1 MMKKFV
7 LSCAAAAFAGISAV
21 AADVGDIRSID
32 AVSDSTTTYPNDSA
46 PLNAGQSFYILVRL
60 LNQDYLTTVQDG
72 TTHNPWYFKS
82 LTTGSTSL
90 VESVNRPMLALSIGG
105 KLAYATYSSTGP
117 NGELSGLN
125 RVRDSNGRFGYH
137 TDFYFKYTVGAG
149 ELGLPVKLLGKD
161 GQVGSS
167 SSEVWMVNV
176 NTGDETFNEWDLTN
190 NSSSPRLAVLRF
202 VNEDALLDYNVDY
215 PKTPHTA
222 PRTDASL
229 ATEGIYVQTVKFD
242 TTYDDE
248 ANDVWRDVYPGL
260 STAVL
265 NTPRL
270 TGAGPATVYVWSG
283 DETVFV
289 PVGDNTITV
298 DGKTVL
304 PVTIGSG
311 ESSASFRMRGGSA
324 PEGTTCK
331 IYMSSTTS
339 QAFNDVG
346 DVIDSSAVSRTV
358 RMHAAPSP
366 TVTFRLNGE
375 DDRATVTCPTTN
387 YYDHVAQ
394 LTVNL
399 TPAVDHD
406 VWVEIGATLADT
418 GDLSDIYDATL
429 LGISENDGGDAYAG
443 RTTKVKI
450 PSGYSTVQ
458 LYLYSLGWTG
468 KTGSSSTGIVFK
480 PGTVYTN
487 EGMTIVDSE
496 VSASTAG
503 CILFVNRVNPTIL
516 SIDPGYPT
524 GTATAVGGVPTTFR
538 VTLAD
543 CYRNIMDENNG
554 YTFKWTSTDGEEL
567 TDSEGITEE
576 DDYFTLDQTF
586 VQAGTKT
593 ISLRA
598 IAPFNSASSE
608 TVSFELEVGKAKQIT
623 ATLPG
628 ESPWYVAEGTSLPVT
643 FTLEGGTANATTYAF
658 LEPLNAASSNA
669 VNLTVAPFKTGVAIP
684 KGTYNASF
692 QPNVSFIDGTA
703 SACEFTVK
711 LSSKQEE
718 YKKQAG
724 FEDGTL
730 YVVVTNIE
738 PVVTG
743 VTAGGMPVENGGTAR
758 SVPKGVNTLFQLSA
772 TDVAA
777 DLNAVDADG
786 NGTFLTKWVIYDG
799 TAATIVTNGNPN
811 GVTVTHMFRNDTVGA
826 EGALVQ
832 VFLKDKDMADYPS
845 TANWSFRVPVA
856 KTPRVTLAY
865 ENTDD
870 TGYWYENDK
879 TGHGIVVGLSQA
891 ATADIQ
897 VRVKVP
903 KADDGGYVKFR
914 TRTNS
919 VWEDTENED
928 CYIVRFPVGTTS
940 VALTAIEMDGTSD
953 SSAGIDLEAFV
964 ITTDDS
970 GYGKPWNEYYEAAS
984 VLAPSLKVVNVAPE
998 GVTTPSDGTT
1008 NTTAKVYTD
1017 YTVKYK
1023 VSNDVAADLAEG
1035 ITVTLEV
1042 DGDEINSATVTNT
1055 TQYTFATPV
1064 TFTSPGLKTVKVTFT
1079 DKDENSTVS
1088 TFYYNVM
1095 ETKTVVVS
1103 AHDPALSR
1111 SSSNQH
1117 SVRYGNKAKGL
1128 GAGRVDGESV
1138 NPQKVAS
1145 WVSTFSLAVTDSSF
1159 PVIATGYQVA
1169 NPVND
1174 QISSLG
1180 QYPRTAGDAAYSYLN
1195 DSRGAKGYDSFF
1207 YAWVCNNSATS
1218 DGLDLETDIMIG
1230 PAKANTFAIPLQP
1243 YDADKSTYDTQY
1255 WEAVFSREWLTSDN
1269 CGDINA
1275 DGIPDIIVTA
1285 YPGFGIFDANLTKSG
1300 DDLEDISDWNNDA
1313 DYFPNTDTSSI
1324 ASFIP
1329 GLSNTWVTAGT
1340 PFEARFEIRGWY
1352 ANGGEASPALNDAAQ
1367 QLGLDRNFTSVVK
1380 FTDPATDSDST
1391 LSAIEWWAFTN
1402 YCAKIERTP
1411 DDTTIWAGGSDALA
1425 WSPERPTDPTLPDTD
1440 KDGFPDG
1447 YEYYIW
1453 YRAHVGYTGAN
1464 GEYTKLTG
1472 RRYNPKDPMHPE
1484 IITSEEIASLYDPR
1498 HDLSGAASPGPTT
1511 DTDNDGLT
1519 DLVELALGT
1528 NPFDFDTDGDGLPD
1542 GYELTIS
1549 MTDPLK
1555 VVSGGTTSEADGL
1568 ANPDGDAM
1576 AFYTVQ
1582 LPMLGFAEEDSDEV
1596 SEYWFSDG
1604 AWSLFSA
1611 DATGADP
1618 KVCYFVN
1625 GTDGTRYLVTDG
1637 IVEYKK
1643 DDEAKTATV
1652 TASINAYSSWAT
1664 GTVDKTTF
1672 YYPGEASAIVDLNGL
1687 ELDYTNPTELGSGN
1701 IYQAWDYDGAGT
1713 RIAGVACG
1721 SDDLKDLLNRTVALS
1736 ATTNLTFIHF
1746 QVYQKLGYNPL
1757 TATHWKLPDSWAA
1770 VNTKPFTNYD
1780 EYMLMTFLYHQ
1791 GLIADE
1797 DLVPTTAVPMETIW
1811 QKFTTNPLKADSF
1824 GHDIPDGW
1832 ELYTFYAP
1840 DSAPKGLASEGRTIS
1855 TLAAACPVVSA
1866 VGFPDPDNDGLSFAE
1881 EFAGYLSTALYPASD
1896 YCTIPELNE
1905 KQVKWRNKLW
1915 ATDPWNEDSDGDG
1928 INDGAEYAEV
1938 FIYGDSGVAGGG
1950 LNPLSWD
1957 TDGDGLPDPWE
1968 LEFAGTHSDST
1979 TSSDSTNTTETA
1991 SAGWNNDGMDGTVN
2005 DAMLDY
2011 DNDGLLN
2018 WQEYMVGAMRC
2029 WRYDDTVSRWTSHAF
2044 DFEAIPA
2051 DETSEDWGK
2060 FWYRVLADEQN
2071 TVDDDDEDTEGL
2083 FNPHLVAG
2091 TFDGGS
2097 YFSLCTNAWDHT
2109 GYGKYYMFR
2118 DGVYHDLKTPPAGK
2132 YTVGDKQ
2139 FNRFTYKA
2147 ATATDWTSPHAFAN
2161 LEGLYPAKYITCDP
2175 RMPDTDGDGMDDYYE
2190 IFHGMNPL
2198 LGLQKS
2204 RGRGSNRDIVFEAY
2218 DDSQDVKNVAWSAC
2232 ENYWYPSDDEADL
2245 HRPARFKP
2253 SRDETVGGG
2262 AAWDFEAFPW
2272 LTGLAAADPD
2282 GDNIR
2287 NADEAIMPQIQAA
2300 SNYLHTDPTPLWMTD
2315 TSYEGSFTRRF
2326 YMPPSGATSFPSA
2339 TGTFTYNGQVYRFDS
2354 FPGFRWDA
2362 KNAMVYFN
2370 GIFDVYTLNNW
2381 NVKSDYFFSFEENEG
2396 YDSDHDFLSDYEE
2409 ARARTKKASDPQD
2422 SNDPLRRQA
2431 MWFGGDEDKSFL
2443 QSHVCTEE
2451 ETPVTES
2458 NSEFRENF
2466 LYYTVECW
2474 AKPDGS
2480 ILGSNELR
2488 TLVERAIWT
2497 SASGPADAK
2506 YLRKNFLIGIKN
2518 GKWYTKYDSAGTD
2531 QLQPVEIT
2539 EGPVATTNWTH
2550 VAATYDG
2557 KALRLYVNGECNSGM
2572 SKETSV
2578 SPEHGIASRNAIEIG
2593 SYTRYE
2599 SISYLVGASAL
2610 DMFAVYFDLG
2620 QRQPDLANPT
2630 FDDYGNYYKGYIDEV
2645 RIWDGARSA
2654 ADIAADVQNRTRY
2667 TPALALANR
2676 QAVYESWCEGGSRMS
2691 GSVRQLPAELKF
2703 HWSFDHLPG
2712 AVETGDVMTT
2722 PTGFST
2728 KGTITDAKAVW
2739 VRPEDWECP
2748 WWADIAVR
2756 STVYD
2761 DAAYVPWI
2769 NNTVSHLP
2777 RLDGTTLDSVYWS
2790 TNYAGAVSA
2799 VDSGYPSFT
2808 FPCSAEVYSRWT
2820 QVLYYQENTGIK
2832 TTPTRWNLVSTN
2844 ATQKEAFRFALR
2856 DRNVLGDDLLP
2867 MGGAYPKRISSAE
2880 GGMWDDQGA
2889 ADAWAQTGDDRN
2901 NRGLPD
2907 WWTAYARGNYVSDP
2921 SSTITWDTM
2930 VDYDGLRMTAWE
2942 AYLRDLARGMLPDGE
2957 YHPEYTDTRDVD
2969 GDRIPDWWEEIYGID
2984 TGSAEDQFADADG
2997 DGLSNY
3003 TEYLISEVF
3012 KFARL
3017 NPTLAKTDGSCPDYF
3032 RRVGDLYFGEIF
3044 TDFDQVSDQWERQY
3058 ATPDANGV
3066 VYANQFV
3073 HDPLK
3078 DLDNDG
3084 WSNFAEAK
3092 VGTNPTKSRSAGTG
3106 DGYYIREYPV
3116 PTIEA
3121 TIVYNESDVISA
3133 PIVFKAWS
3141 KKTDPGMTTVPDA
3154 IWTVA
3159 NVSSNVSKSAHTRYL
3174 GMNPAK
3180 EATYTL
3186 GTGMV
3191 IPGTVKIYFRDLGYR
3206 LVSVLNGYDYLTYHG
3221 EPANATWQVVVSDRN
3236 PNNNGIGMLYATI
3249 ITSLG
3254 STKETEVGSIN
3265 YTTGEMT
3272 IDFSSDTLTG
3282 DAYFATEEVPEGAA
3296 SLSAVWYD
3304 KFNLAG
3310 SYAYISWSDEAA
3322 GPDASG
3328 TYHLWEA
3335 NGAGDL
3341 EHRGYV
3347 REGLNKFIVF
3357 VDNDGD
3363 GEYTPGEPFGFVDN
3377 VDVGWDGARFTVEL
3391 TKTHPVFARI
3401 DLFSGDSDRAKYNPA
3416 NSGLTTNDLG
3426 IVLDSSMSKERIRV
3440 VRTAVNGYGL
3450 NKYDSNFLA
3459 IENRV
3464 VLDKTFDLNVRH
3476 YLHEGDFLTDG
3487 ELDIDWSHFNAEVYN
3502 SEALNLYDDN
3512 GNWLLDPTNVMYR
3525 IVLGDGTISPT
3536 TTNRLFLMNVS
3547 RTFDATQLRTIPTI
3561 TGCGV
3566 EGIYYN
3572 ARPTFTWTTGGYNS
3586 YTAFQLQIL
3595 SEDGKEVIYDSG
3607 VRRAPRMDRNG
3618 NYQWTADCAFGD
3630 QTPQRKILSRRGN
3643 YKCRVAM
3650 YNAKFRST
3658 SWSKTVNFAASVNSA
3673 RAMNDHSYSSI
3684 DVLVKYAGPTCVLD
3698 RVYNLSQTNGI
3709 IRVQAFP
3716 TADFSGEPLAQTF
3729 VTNVVGSSITD
3740 MTLTQPNARLTG
3752 LPANGTYYIRAYI
3765 DSDGDFQ
3772 HSAWESWGCAADA
3785 VVLTDTDVTAPV
3797 VNVYI
3802 EDADIDGDW
3811 IPDAYEYA
3819 KAGWTGSWE
3828 SVKDKIQA
3836 DVTGDEKVLIDIE
3849 AFITDRG
3856 GLSAGLSG
3864 IPYTIFQNGSYA
3876 KILLGLS
3883 GGSLTAETLVA
3894 AVRSQATIDE
3904 NSLKITSMTL
3914 DTEAKRIVLTVAADV
3929 QPSVAGQM
3937 VSQVYGISV
3946 SSKTVS
3952 VNVYEKA
3959 TLAAADWTLKTTVT
3973 GVEVGNGQSV
3983 VEVALD
3989 PNIDLTSGFYRI
4001 AIVEE

>member
-1 MMKKFV
+1 MMKKFI
-7 LSCAAAAFAGISAV
+7 LSCAAAAFAGISTL
-21 AADVGDIRSID
+21 ADDADLRSID
-32 AVSDSTTTYPNDSA
+32 AVSDSTFTYPNDTN

-60 LNQDYLTTVQDG
+60 LNQDYGATLAGG
-72 TTHNPWYFKS
+72 TPHPWQFKS
-82 LTTGSTSL
+82 TSTGSASL
-90 VESVNRPMLALSIGG
+90 DATVYTPKLALSIGG
-105 KLAYATYSSTGP
+105 KRAYAIYSDVGP

-125 RVRDSNGRFGYH
+125 RETDANGKYGYY
-137 TDFYFKYTVGAG
+137 TDLYFKHTVEAG

-161 GQVGSS
+161 SQVGDGT
-167 SSEVWMVNV
+167 SEVLMVNV
-176 NTGDETFNEWDLTN
+176 NTGTDSYNAWDLTN
-190 NSSSPRLAVLRF
+190 DSDSPRLAVLKF
-202 VNEDALLDYNVDY
+202 VSSGSLPGNVLY
-215 PKTPHTA
+215 PKKPDTTPH
-222 PRTDASL
+222 TDASL
-229 ATEGIYVQTVKFD
+229 AAEGVYVQTVKFD
-242 TTYDDE
+242 TTCDDE
-248 ANDVWRDVYPGL
+248 ANGVWRDVYPGL
-260 STAVL
+260 SSAVL

-270 TGAGPATVYVWSG
+270 TGTGPATVYVWSE

-324 PEGTTCK
+324 AEGTTCK
-331 IYMSSTTS
+331 IYMSPSTS
-339 QAFNDVG
+339 KEFNDIG
-346 DVIDSSAVSRTV
+346 DVIENSAVSQTV

-399 TPAVDHD
+399 TPAVEHD
-406 VWVEIGATLADT
+406 VWVELTASLKDT

-429 LGISENDGGDAYAG
+429 LGISENDGGDAYED

-450 PSGYSTVQ
+450 PSGTSTVQ
-458 LYLYSLGWTG
+458 LYLYSLGWTAR
-468 KTGSSSTGIVFK
+468 TGSSKTGIVFK
-480 PGTVYTN
+480 PGKVCTDEN
-487 EGMTIVDSE
+487 LAAEDAE
-496 VSASTAG
+496 VKASTAG
-503 CILFVNRVNPTIL
+503 CTLFVNRVNPTIL

-628 ESPWYVAEGTSLPVT
+628 NQPWRIAEGTTLPVT
-643 FTLEGGTANATTYAF
+643 FALEGGTANATTYAF
-658 LEPLNAASSNA
+658 LEPIDEASSNA
-669 VNLTVAPFKTGVAIP
+669 VDLTVAPFKTGVAIP
-684 KGTYNASF
+684 KGTYDASF
-692 QPNVSFIDGTA
+692 QPDISFVDGTR
-703 SACEFTVK
+703 SCEFTVK

-730 YVVVTNIE
+730 YVVVTNVE
-738 PVVTG
+738 PVVTA
-743 VTAGGMPVENGGTAR
+743 VTAGGMPVENGDTAR
-758 SVPKGVNTLFQLSA
+758 SVPKGVNTGFQLSA

-799 TAATIVTNGNPN
+799 TATTIVTNGNPN

-865 ENTDD
+865 EDDAD
-870 TGYWYENDK
+870 TGIWYENDK
-879 TGHGIVVGLSQA
+879 TGHGIRVGLSQA

-903 KADDGGYVKFR
+903 KAADGGYVKFR

-970 GYGKPWNEYYEAAS
+970 GYGKPWNEYYEEAS
-984 VLAPSLKVVNVAPE
+984 ALAPLLRVVNVAPE

-1023 VSNDVAADLAEG
+1023 VSNDVTADLAGG

-1042 DGDEINSATVTNT
+1042 DGDEIDTATVMDK
-1055 TQYTFATPV
+1055 TQHTFETPV

-1079 DKDENSTVS
+1079 DKDENSSVS
-1088 TFYYNVM
+1088 TLYYNVM

-1103 AHDPALSR
+1103 AHDPASSR

-1180 QYPRTAGDAAYSYLN
+1180 QYPRTTGDEAYSYLN

-1207 YAWVCNNSATS
+1207 YAWVCNNSTTF

-1243 YDADKSTYDTQY
+1243 YDAQKSTYDTQY
-1255 WEAVFSREWLTSDN
+1255 WEAVFSREWLSSDN

-1300 DDLEDISDWNNDA
+1300 DDLEDISDWNDDA

-1367 QLGLDRNFTSVVK
+1367 QLGFDRNFTSVVK
-1380 FTDPATDSDST
+1380 FTDPATDSEST
-1391 LSAIEWWAFTN
+1391 LSPIEWWAFTN

-1411 DDTTIWAGGSDALA
+1411 DDTTIWAGGSDTLA
-1425 WSPERPTDPTLPDTD
+1425 WSPERPTDPTLADTD

-1447 YEYYIW
+1447 YEYYVW
-1453 YRAHVGYTGAN
+1453 YRAHVGYTEN
-1464 GEYTKLTG
+1464 GEYKKLTG

-1542 GYELTIS
+1542 GYELAIS
-1549 MTDPLK
+1549 KTDPLK
-1555 VVSGGTTSEADGL
+1555 AVTGESTSEPDGQ

-1582 LPMLGFAEEDSDEV
+1582 LPMLGFAEEGTEEV
-1596 SEYWFSDG
+1596 SEYWFGDG
-1604 AWSLFSA
+1604 AWSLFST

-1625 GTDGTRYLVTDG
+1625 GADGTRYLVTEG

-1643 DDEAKTATV
+1643 DDEAKTVTV
-1652 TASINAYSSWAT
+1652 TAAINAYSSWAT

-1672 YYPGEASAIVDLNGL
+1672 YYPGDAAATVDLNGMQ
-1687 ELDYTNPTELGSGN
+1687 LDYTNPTELGSGN
-1701 IYQAWDYDGAGT
+1701 IYKAWDYDSEGT

-1721 SDDLKDLLNRTVALS
+1721 ADDLKDLLNRTVALS

-1770 VNTKPFTNYD
+1770 VNTKAFTNYD
-1780 EYMLMTFLYHQ
+1780 EYMLMTFLYRQ
-1791 GLIADE
+1791 GVIADA
-1797 DLVPTTAVPMETIW
+1797 DLVQTTSEPMTTIW

-1832 ELYTFYAP
+1832 ELYTLYAP
-1840 DSAPKGLASEGRTIS
+1840 GDAPKGLASEGRTIS
-1855 TLAAACPVVSA
+1855 SLAAACPVVSD
-1866 VGFPDPDNDGLSFAE
+1866 VDPDKDGLSFAE
-1881 EFAGYLSTALYPASD
+1881 EFAGYLSTGLYPASD

-1905 KQVKWRNKLW
+1905 KQTKWRNKLW

-1968 LEFAGTHSDST
+1968 LEFAGTHSEST
-1979 TSSDSTNTTETA
+1979 TTTDSTNATTTA
-1991 SAGWNNDGMDGTVN
+1991 STVWNNDGMDGTVN

-2029 WRYDDTVSRWTSHAF
+2029 WRYDDTVSGWSSHTF
-2044 DFEAIPA
+2044 DWESIPT
-2051 DETSEDWGK
+2051 DESSEEWGK
-2060 FWYRVLADEQN
+2060 FWYGVLVDEQN
-2071 TVDDDDEDTEGL
+2071 TEGL
-2083 FNPHLVAG
+2083 FNPHLVVG

-2097 YFSLCTNAWDHT
+2097 YFSLCTNAWDQSAN
-2109 GYGKYYMFR
+2109 GKYYMFR

-2132 YTVGDKQ
+2132 YMVGDVQ
-2139 FNRFTYKA
+2139 YNRFSYKA
-2147 ATATDWTSPHAFAN
+2147 ATAADWSQPHAFI
-2161 LEGLYPAKYITCDP
+2161 LLKGLYPAKYITCDP
-2175 RMPDTDGDGMDDYYE
+2175 RMADTDGDGMDDYYE
-2190 IFHGMNPL
+2190 VFHGMNPL
-2198 LGLQKS
+2198 LGLEGVSGKGTS
-2204 RGRGSNRDIVFEAY
+2204 RDIVFEAY
-2218 DDSQDVKNVAWSAC
+2218 DASQPVSGVAWHAL
-2232 ENYWYPSDDEADL
+2232 ENYWYPSDEEAANGL
-2245 HRPARFKP
+2245 HRPVRFKTSSDP
-2253 SRDETVGGG
+2253 TIGGG
-2262 AAWDFEAFPW
+2262 VAWDFEAFPW

-2287 NADEAIMPQIQAA
+2287 NAEEAIMPQLQAS

-2315 TSYEGSFTRRF
+2315 TSYPESFTRRF
-2326 YMPPSGATSFPSA
+2326 YRPPSGIVGFSSS
-2339 TGTFTYNGQVYRFDS
+2339 TGTFTYDGQVYRFDS
-2354 FPGFRWDA
+2354 IPGFQWDE
-2362 KNAMVYFN
+2362 KN
-2370 GIFDVYTLNNW
+2370 GIVSFNRNFDSYTINNW
-2381 NVKSDYFFSFEENEG
+2381 NVTSGYFFSFEENEG
-2396 YDSDHDFLSDYEE
+2396 YDSDHDFLDDYEE
-2409 ARARTKKASDPQD
+2409 GRGRTKSASDALD
-2422 SNDPLRRQA
+2422 SDDPLRRQA
-2431 MWFGGDEDKSFL
+2431 MWFGGDDDKSFL
-2443 QSHVCTEE
+2443 QSHVFTEE
-2451 ETPVTES
+2451 DVPVVAANAEY
-2458 NSEFRENF
+2458 RENF

-2480 ILGSNELR
+2480 ILGSNGLR

-2497 SASGPADAK
+2497 SPSGPADAK

-2531 QLQPVEIT
+2531 KLQPVEIT
-2539 EGPVATTNWTH
+2539 EGPAATTNWTH

-2557 KALRLYVNGECNSGM
+2557 KKLTLYVNGETSADM
-2572 SKETSV
+2572 SKS
-2578 SPEHGIASRNAIEIG
+2578 SKDQPEHGIASRTAIA
-2593 SYTRYE
+2593 SDYYTKYTA
-2599 SISYLVGASAL
+2599 ISYLVGASAL
-2610 DMFAVYFDLG
+2610 DMYAVYFDLG
-2620 QRQPDLANPT
+2620 QRVPDSENPT

-2654 ADIAADVQNRTRY
+2654 ADIAADVKNRTRY
-2667 TPALALANR
+2667 TAALASANR
-2676 QAVYESWCEGGSRMS
+2676 QAVYEAWREGGTRQD
-2691 GSVRQLPAELKF
+2691 GSVLQLPAELKY

-2712 AVETGDVMTT
+2712 AVEKDDVMIT
-2722 PTGFST
+2722 PTGFT
-2728 KGTITDAKAVW
+2728 TRGTITDAKAVW
-2739 VRPEDWECP
+2739 VRPQDWQCP
-2748 WWADIAVR
+2748 WWSNVTVR
-2756 STVYD
+2756 STVYT

-2799 VDSGYPSFT
+2799 VDSGYPFFT
-2808 FPCSAEVYSRWT
+2808 FPRSAEVYSRWT
-2820 QVLYYQENTGIK
+2820 QVLYDSEATGVK

-2844 ATQKEAFRFALR
+2844 AEQKAAYRFDRR
-2856 DRNVLGDDLLP
+2856 DRNVIGDDLLP

-2889 ADAWAQTGDDRN
+2889 ADAWAQTGTDWN
-2901 NRGLPD
+2901 NGGLPD
-2907 WWTAYARGNYVSDP
+2907 WWTEIARNNYILDSA
-2921 SSTITWDTM
+2921 SAINWETM
-2930 VDYDGLRMTAWE
+2930 VDYDGIRMTAWE
-2942 AYLRDLARGMLPDGE
+2942 AYRHDLARGMLPDGE
-2957 YHPEYTDTRDVD
+2957 YHPEFTDTRDLD

-2984 TGSAEDQFADADG
+2984 TGSADDQFADADG

-3003 TEYLISEVF
+3003 AEYLISEVF

-3017 NPTLAKTDGSCPDYF
+3017 NPTLAKTDGTCPDYF
-3032 RRVGDLYFGEIF
+3032 RRVGDLYLGEIF
-3044 TDFDQVSDQWERQY
+3044 TDFDQVDDQWERQY
-3058 ATPDANGV
+3058 AQPDANGV
-3066 VYANQFV
+3066 VYANQYV
-3073 HDPLK
+3073 YDPQK

-3084 WSNFAEAK
+3084 WSNYAESK
-3092 VGTNPTKSRSAGTG
+3092 VGTNPTKAISAGTG
-3106 DGYYIREYPV
+3106 DGYFIREYPV

-3121 TIVYNESDVISA
+3121 TVVYNEADVISA

-3141 KKTDPGMTTVPDA
+3141 KKTDPGMTAVPDA
-3154 IWTVA
+3154 IWSVA
-3159 NVSSNVSKSAHTRYL
+3159 NVSSNISAATHTRYL
-3174 GMNPAK
+3174 GLNPTK
-3180 EATYTL
+3180 KTIYTL
-3186 GTGMV
+3186 GSGMV
-3191 IPGTVKIYFRDLGYR
+3191 IPGTVKVYFRDLGYR
-3206 LVSVLNGYDYLTYHG
+3206 LVSTLNGYDYLTYHG
-3221 EPANATWQVVVSDRN
+3221 DAANAAWQVVVSDRYS
-3236 PNNNGIGMLYATI
+3236 NGAGLLYATI

-3254 STKETEVGSIN
+3254 STKETLVGSVD

-3272 IDFSSDTLTG
+3272 IDFGSDALTG
-3282 DAYFATEEVPEGAA
+3282 YAYFATTEVPSDAS
-3296 SLSAVWYD
+3296 SLSAIWYD
-3304 KFNLAG
+3304 KFDLAS
-3310 SYAYISWSDEAA
+3310 SYAYITWADETA

-3328 TYHLWEA
+3328 TYHLSEA
-3335 NGAGDL
+3335 NGNDSQ
-3341 EHRGYV
+3341 RGV
-3347 REGLNKFIVF
+3347 REGLNRFVAF

-3401 DLFSGDSDRAKYNPA
+3401 DLLSGDSDRVKNNPV

-3426 IVLDSSMSKERIRV
+3426 VVLDASTSKERIRV

-3450 NKYDSNFLA
+3450 NPEDSNFLN

-3476 YLHEGDFLTDG
+3476 YLHEGDFLSDT
-3487 ELDIDWSHFNAEVYN
+3487 ELDLDWSNFESEVYN
-3502 SEALNLYDDN
+3502 SDALNLYDN
-3512 GNWLLDPTNVMYR
+3512 SGNWLLDPTNVMYR
-3525 IVLGDGTISPT
+3525 IVLGDGSISPSE
-3536 TTNRLFLMNVS
+3536 TNRLFLVNVS
-3547 RTFDATQLRTIPTI
+3547 RVFDATTLRTIPTI

-3572 ARPTFTWTTGGYNS
+3572 ARPTFTWTMGGFNS
-3586 YTAFQLQIL
+3586 YTAFRLQIL
-3595 SEDGKEVIYDSG
+3595 AEDGSEVIYDSG
-3607 VRRAPRMDRNG
+3607 IRRAPKTDRNG
-3618 NYQWTADCAFGD
+3618 NYQWTADCSFGD
-3630 QTPQRKILSRRGN
+3630 QTALCKILSRRGN

-3650 YNAKFRST
+3650 YNAKFRDT
-3658 SWSKTVNFAASVNSA
+3658 KWSDPVNFSAAVNNA
-3673 RAMNDHSYSSI
+3673 RAMNDHGYSSI
-3684 DVLVKYAGPTCVLD
+3684 DVVVKYAGPSNVLE
-3698 RVYNLSQTNGI
+3698 RVDKLDQTNGI

-3729 VTNVVGSSITD
+3729 VTNVLGSSITD
-3740 MTLTQPNARLTG
+3740 MSLTQPNARLTG

-3772 HSAWESWGCAADA
+3772 HGAWESWGCAADA
-3785 VVLTDTDVTAPV
+3785 VVLADTDVTAPV
-3797 VNVYI
+3797 VNVYV
-3802 EDADIDGDW
+3802 EDADTDGDW

-3864 IPYTIFQNGSYA
+3864 IPMTIFQNGSYA
-3876 KILLGLS
+3876 KILLGLT
-3883 GGSLTAETLVA
+3883 GGNLTAETLVA
-3894 AVRSQATIDE
+3894 AVRSQATIDASSVKVT
-3904 NSLKITSMTL
+3904 SLTL
-3914 DTEAKRIVLTVAADV
+3914 DPDNNRVVLTVAADV
-3929 QPSVAGQM
+3929 QPSVAGKL

-3952 VNVYEKA
+3952 VRVYEKA
-3959 TLAAADWTLKTTVT
+3959 TLAASDWSLKTTVT

-3983 VEVALD
+3983 IEVPLD
-3989 PNIDLTSGFYRI
+3989 SGLDLTSGFYRVE
-4001 AIVEE
+4001 IVEE